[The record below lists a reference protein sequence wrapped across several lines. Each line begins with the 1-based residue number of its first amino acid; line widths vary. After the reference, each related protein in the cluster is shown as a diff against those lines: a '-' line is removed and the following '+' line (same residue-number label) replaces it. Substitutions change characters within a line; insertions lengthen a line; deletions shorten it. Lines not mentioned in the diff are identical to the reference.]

1 MVATSGGGGKG
12 RRAERQMRASGGG
25 AASGAQGEEKG
36 EEVLARGRQGE
47 VERGRSMQEEEG
59 PGGSGGAGLSLAMR
73 ACVRWGSSA
82 ALREDEEGGSRERC
96 LADRAES

>member
-1 MVATSGGGGKG
+1 M
-12 RRAERQMRASGGG
+12 ASGDG
-25 AASGAQGEEKG
+25 AASGAHGEEKG

-73 ACVRWGSSA
+73 ACARWGSSA
-82 ALREDEEGGSRERC
+82 ALREDEEEMGSGRGC
-96 LADRAES
+96 LDRSG